1 MINMENLSKLI
12 APKTPRPIKV
22 LQFGEGNFLRAFV
35 DWILQTMNDQG
46 KFHGDVVVVQPMP
59 DGRVK
64 ELAMQ
69 DGLYTLLLQG
79 VQDGKVVKHHQ
90 IIDVLSDFVN
100 PFTDYAKYLEYAH
113 SKTLEFIVSNT
124 TEAGIALDKS
134 DMDFSVTPKSYPGK
148 LLAFLKERYDYF
160 KGDASKGL
168 EILPCEL
175 IDDNGKELQRVM
187 NELAVLK
194 GFDARFLAWLN
205 EANHFH
211 STLVDR
217 IVPGYPRNEI
227 KEIEESLGYHDT
239 CLVKGEIFHLWVIE
253 GDERFQKKFPASDCG
268 LHVIV
273 TENIKPYKERK
284 VKILN
289 GAHTAMV
296 PVAYLM
302 GLDTVRESLEVPLVK
317 QFVDAFWKKE
327 VLPTVHLPAEE
338 VRLFADNVAERFLN
352 PFIRHELMSIALNST
367 TKYST
372 RILPIALDFYH
383 VQKKIPHLCVFS
395 LASLAVFYRGY
406 RLNNEIIKLADSQ
419 VYLDFWAEAWKSVD
433 SSLASVGHLCDDL
446 LAKEELFGKEFA
458 EIPGL
463 KHELAQDIRD
473 ILDIGMEKALRKV
486 LHRYE

>member
-1 MINMENLSKLI
+1 MENLSKQI
-12 APKTPRPIKV
+12 APKPLRPIKV

-46 KFHGDVVVVQPMP
+46 KFHGDVAVVQPMA

-79 VQDGKVVKHHQ
+79 VQDGKVVKQHQ
-90 IIDVLSDFVN
+90 IIDVLGDLIN
-100 PFTDYAKYLEYAH
+100 PFTEYAKYLKYAK
-113 SKTLEFIVSNT
+113 STTLEFVVSNT
-124 TEAGIALDKS
+124 TEAGIALDKT

-148 LLAFLKERYDYF
+148 LLAFLKARYDFF
-160 KGDASKGL
+160 KGDMARGL

-175 IDDNGKELQRVM
+175 IDDNGKELQRVL
-187 NELAVLK
+187 NEHAVLK
-194 GFDARFLAWLN
+194 GYDASFIRWLN

-227 KEIEESLGYHDT
+227 KEIEEGLGYHDS

-253 GDERFQKKFPASDCG
+253 GDERFQKKFPASECG

-273 TENIKPYKERK
+273 TGNIKPYKERK

-296 PVAYLM
+296 PVAYLL
-302 GLDTVRESLEVPLVK
+302 GIDTVREGLEVPLVK
-317 QFVDAFWKKE
+317 HFVDAFWKKE
-327 VLPTVHLPAEE
+327 VLPMVHLPAEE

-372 RILPIALDFYH
+372 RILPIAMDFYH
-383 VQKKIPHLCVFS
+383 VQKKVPSLCVFS

-406 RLNNEIIKLADSQ
+406 RLNNEAIKLADSP
-419 VYLDFWAEAWKSVD
+419 VYLDFWADAWKHVD
-433 SSLASVGHLCDDL
+433 NTLASVSHLTEAL
-446 LAKEELFGKEFA
+446 LSKEELFGKEFPS
-458 EIPGL
+458 IPGL
-463 KHELAQDIRD
+463 KQELDQDIRD
-473 ILDIGMEKALRKV
+473 ILDLGMEKALRKV
-486 LHRYE
+486 LRRYE